1 MTRGGQVSQHITT
14 YAKPPADY
22 FALRTLTTPGASA
35 LSFSNAALPPE
46 IQVDESSVSLLLKLI
61 GVGVQVYDYDG
72 PNSRWVFREPQAN
85 LYHIETGAQRGI
97 HFVGPYWADSEGSRV
112 KGQVSGRVDAPLKE
126 SDVPWLRLD
135 VVERFGNADL
145 TLQRT
150 AFIQRVLTYGGQ
162 APSSTGPSNGD
173 TASVPYTA
181 LYVFWG

>member
-1 MTRGGQVSQHITT
+1 MSQHTT
-14 YAKPPADY
+14 AYTKPPVDY

-35 LSFSNAALPPE
+35 LSFSNEALPPAV
-46 IQVDESSVSLLLKLI
+46 QVDESSVSLLMKLI

-72 PNSRWVFREPQAN
+72 SDSRWAFREPQAN
-85 LYHIETGAQRGI
+85 LYHVETGAQRGI

-112 KGQVSGRVDAPLKE
+112 KGQVSGRVDAPIK
-126 SDVPWLRLD
+126 STDIPWLKLD

-145 TLQRT
+145 TLQKT
-150 AFIQRVLTYGGQ
+150 KFIQRVLTYGGQ
-162 APSSTGPSNGD
+162 APPPTGPSNGD

>member
-1 MTRGGQVSQHITT
+1 MPQHTT
-14 YAKPPADY
+14 AYAKPPVDY

-35 LSFSNAALPPE
+35 LSFHNGALPPE
-46 IQVDESSVSLLLKLI
+46 IQVDESSVSLLMKLI

-72 PNSRWVFREPQAN
+72 SNSRWVFREPQAN
-85 LYHIETGAQRGI
+85 LYHVETGAQRGI

-112 KGQVSGRVDAPLKE
+112 KGQVSGRVDAPIKE
-126 SDVPWLRLD
+126 TDVPWLKLD

-145 TLQRT
+145 TLQKT
-150 AFIQRVLTYGGQ
+150 KFIQRVLTYGGQ
-162 APSSTGPSNGD
+162 APLPTGPSNGD